1 LLKFQNK
8 ILEKQREI
16 FDNVQD
22 QDVTFA
28 SLQKMKYL
36 DNVIKEGLGLYS
48 PVPIFARESDQE
60 IQYSMLCNCHK
71 VFSLYKIFAD
81 GMTILKAVRLIVF
94 AHGLHMNPKF
104 FPDPEKF
111 DPSRFENL
119 EKRPFAFIPFGAGL
133 RNCIG
138 KNYLKQEREIVLL
151 CFALGQKFA
160 MLLIKSVVSK
170 IVRNF
175 ELSPAFPSHHMELV
189 LETVLKSA
197 SGVKIGLKLRQ
208 NI

>member
-1 LLKFQNK
+1 
-8 ILEKQREI
+8 
-16 FDNVQD
+16 
-22 QDVTFA
+22 
-28 SLQKMKYL
+28 
-36 DNVIKEGLGLYS
+36 
-48 PVPIFARESDQE
+48 
-60 IQYSMLCNCHK
+60 
-71 VFSLYKIFAD
+71 
-81 GMTILKAVRLIVF
+81 
-94 AHGLHMNPKF
+94 
-104 FPDPEKF
+104 
-111 DPSRFENL
+111 
-119 EKRPFAFIPFGAGL
+119 
-133 RNCIG
+133 
-138 KNYLKQEREIVLL
+138 LL